1 MGALAGFMG
10 CKASTSQL
18 GLLRRQNRAAPP
30 CRASGLLPYR
40 NPASARA
47 RAQVR
52 AKERR
57 VQQVEALQRRS
68 VEKCGHL
75 EDDIPT
81 LTLP

>member
-1 MGALAGFMG
+1 
-10 CKASTSQL
+10 
-18 GLLRRQNRAAPP
+18 
-30 CRASGLLPYR
+30 
-40 NPASARA
+40 
-47 RAQVR
+47 VR

-57 VQQVEALQRRS
+57 AQQVEALQRRS